1 MYSYQSHVYLLAHYD
16 LLFFQVFYDVW
27 KRTNPE
33 QVAQIERELNVLTP
47 EEQTIEIIKESGATD
62 IALTALEKG
71 STIECGAELTKVTTE
86 LSKDIK
92 QLPNVKEEVKDVLID
107 TLKSELQKDYGSRTE
122 VKAIQHYETKEKE
135 SVRDNNNKF
144 YKLELGRIDDTDIY
158 VGGRID
164 GLNKRGRVVEVKNR
178 MKRFFN
184 PLPKYDI
191 AQLQTYLQILDCQ
204 EGELVEHLRKK
215 EKDLELETHTTIV
228 KRDEKLWSTKLK
240 PILLDFASK
249 LKILME
255 DTTLQKRF
263 LQEEESAN
271 KLDIIESMMSVEKPQ
286 RNIT

>member
-1 MYSYQSHVYLLAHYD
+1 M
-16 LLFFQVFYDVW
+16 
-27 KRTNPE
+27 
-33 QVAQIERELNVLTP
+33 AQIERELNVLTP
-47 EEQTIEIIKESGATD
+47 EEQTIEIIKESGVTD

-71 STIECGAELTKVTTE
+71 STIESGAELTKVTTE

-191 AQLQTYLQILDCQ
+191 AQLQTYLQI
-204 EGELVEHLRKK
+204 
-215 EKDLELETHTTIV
+215 
-228 KRDEKLWSTKLK
+228 
-240 PILLDFASK
+240 
-249 LKILME
+249 
-255 DTTLQKRF
+255 
-263 LQEEESAN
+263 
-271 KLDIIESMMSVEKPQ
+271 
-286 RNIT
+286 

>member
-1 MYSYQSHVYLLAHYD
+1 MDHFQSYLLT
-16 LLFFQVFYDVW
+16 LSGLFFFQVFYNVW

-33 QVAQIERELNVLTP
+33 QVAQIERELNLLTP
-47 EEQTIEIIKESGATD
+47 EEQAIEVIKESGATD
-62 IALTALEKG
+62 IAQTALEKG
-71 STIECGAELTKVTTE
+71 STIESGAELTKVTTE

-92 QLPNVKEEVKDVLID
+92 QLPNVKEEIKDVLID

-122 VKAIQHYETKEKE
+122 VKAILHYETKEKE
-135 SVRDNNNKF
+135 RVLNTNDRF
-144 YKLELGRIDDTDIY
+144 YKLELGMIDDTNIY

-184 PLPKYDI
+184 PLPKYDT

-204 EGELVEHLRKK
+204 EGELVEHLRRK
-215 EKDLELETHTTIV
+215 EELETHTTIV
-228 KRDEKLWSTKLK
+228 KRDEKLWNTKLK

-249 LKILME
+249 LKVLMD

-271 KLDIIESMMSVEKPQ
+271 KLDIIESIV
-286 RNIT
+286 R